1 MKVEGIQAKGNNGK
15 RRTPPPPA
23 VMCSF
28 AVNNAIAEGLA
39 FTIISQIEGVPNI
52 TCNFKK

>member
-1 MKVEGIQAKGNNGK
+1 MKVQGIQAKGNNGK
-15 RRTPPPPA
+15 RRTPA

-52 TCNFKK
+52 TCNYKE

>member
-1 MKVEGIQAKGNNGK
+1 MKVQGIQAKGNNGK
-15 RRTPPPPA
+15 RRTPA

-39 FTIISQIEGVPNI
+39 FTTISQIKGFPNI
-52 TCNFKK
+52 TNNFKQ